1 MIFDVWADG
10 QPTGGNAA
18 LVLKGDFFHILF
30 IRKNI
35 AEFSRIPGII
45 GKLST
50 EYSFHADNARAS

>member
-1 MIFDVWADG
+1 MIFYVWADG
-10 QPTGGNAA
+10 QPTGGKAA

-30 IRKNI
+30 IRKN